1 MMIYQLDELS
11 RQLAQ
16 GPGQKNYKLKVFV
29 ILKFLRFSLTKVNEF
44 GSILLL

>member
-1 MMIYQLDELS
+1 MMSRQLDELS

-29 ILKFLRFSLTKVNEF
+29 IVKFSQFSLTKVDGF
-44 GSILLL
+44 GLILLL